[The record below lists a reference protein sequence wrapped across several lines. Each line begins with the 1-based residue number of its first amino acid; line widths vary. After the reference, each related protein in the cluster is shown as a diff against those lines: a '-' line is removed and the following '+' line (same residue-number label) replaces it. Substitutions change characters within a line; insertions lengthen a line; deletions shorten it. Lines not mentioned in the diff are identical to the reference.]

1 MWLIRFHLIE
11 TRDYNRVERFC
22 HVVDF
27 SPRKLSGMVLV
38 KGILLHVFQRK
49 SWRQIGKELGVAHI
63 PLYNFYTQFHTTES
77 LHDLIIYFIERR
89 IILSLLDERHVT
101 REYLETDEI
110 VEKSLEE
117 WGKVTDM

>member
-1 MWLIRFHLIE
+1 M
-11 TRDYNRVERFC
+11 
-22 HVVDF
+22 
-27 SPRKLSGMVLV
+27 
-38 KGILLHVFQRK
+38 
-49 SWRQIGKELGVAHI
+49 
-63 PLYNFYTQFHTTES
+63 QFHTTES

-117 WGKVTDM
+117 WR